1 MNARRQ
7 PEHRRIELDH
17 TTLKF
22 YYLHEEE
29 LRAIA
34 DRGVCPPFLCAS
46 IECFRSEMPC
56 DTQEV
61 ESSNK
66 LVVDECK
73 KAPHIEDVLYS
84 ARLTNT
90 KSVHAEVPEASKG
103 SIIKSALLDDIIS
116 SCESQYQSAEYKDVM
131 RNRVKR
137 FEPPTPM
144 AALEDVQSTAS
155 LTPTL
160 PLQALQDAAAPS
172 AAAGDVRD
180 GPAVPGPA
188 AGGGFDGPEVDD
200 PDLDIEWVAR
210 IL

>member
-1 MNARRQ
+1 
-7 PEHRRIELDH
+7 
-17 TTLKF
+17 
-22 YYLHEEE
+22 
-29 LRAIA
+29 
-34 DRGVCPPFLCAS
+34 
-46 IECFRSEMPC
+46 MPC

-66 LVVDECK
+66 LMVDECK

-103 SIIKSALLDDIIS
+103 SIIKSALLDDTIS
-116 SCESQYQSAEYKDVM
+116 SCESQCQSAEYKDVM
-131 RNRVKR
+131 RNRVER